1 MLSAPLLP
9 DILLAE
15 NVPTLSF
22 STAKALL
29 AAYVPRILGES
40 RMRVYVNPLLRC
52 VRQLAAEARR
62 VQCCDCIPVKCAE
75 KAGTAAKLPIQGT
88 ASFYGAARPIPVVGS
103 GVYLPVFKRADVCR
117 VDTCKMNLQISA
129 RNETNVS
136 EWRGRLAYMYPHG
149 PM

>member
-1 MLSAPLLP
+1 MSKLVLGGVLVAPIMLIIMS
-9 DILLAE
+9 
-15 NVPTLSF
+15 
-22 STAKALL
+22 STAKALV
-29 AAYVPRILGES
+29 AAYVPRVLGES